1 MDIKKLF
8 REYAKLSSAHFI
20 SLTATIPVTG
30 AIAMGEKNL
39 FLLTVIFFIGLAAH
53 IFGFAFNHYNDI
65 EVDCLVDQIN
75 KRPLPSGSIS
85 KKHALIYIS
94 LIFLSGFVFTLYF
107 FGIKLLA
114 LYLIGI
120 ILASLYDRY
129 SKKISGMDF
138 ILAASVTTGV
148 VFGAATVSFEFTNL
162 VLLLF
167 ILAFIQTLNLNLI
180 AGGIKDADHD
190 FMINSKHI
198 ATRLGLKV
206 KNGIFIVPKTFKF
219 LAYLFGIVYAFFIIS
234 FVIFKLIMISL
245 PLFITLIFLNIL
257 FLYITYKMIHLK
269 GFDRQ
274 EVRKY
279 VIIQYTINWL
289 NIPVL
294 LMSIAPWAGLLVFYP
309 LIGLVLSNIIIHQTI
324 FRPQVL

>member
-1 MDIKKLF
+1 MNLKTLF
-8 REYAKLSSAHFI
+8 IEYAKLSSAHFI

-39 FLLTVIFFIGLAAH
+39 FLLTIIFFIGLSAH

-65 EVDCLVDQIN
+65 EVDSLIEHIN

-94 LIFLSGFVFTLYF
+94 LIFLIGFVLTIYF
-107 FGIKLLA
+107 FGIKLLM

-120 ILASLYDRY
+120 ILAGIYDRY
-129 SKKISGMDF
+129 SKKIGGMDF
-138 ILAASVTTGV
+138 ILAASVTIGV
-148 VFGAATVSFEFTNL
+148 VFGAATVSSDFNNI
-162 VLLLF
+162 VLLFF

-198 ATRLGLKV
+198 ATRLGVKV
-206 KNGIFIVPKTFKF
+206 KNGFFIIPNSFKF
-219 LAYLFGIVYAFFIIS
+219 LAYFFGIVYAFFVLTPMILRIIT
-234 FVIFKLIMISL
+234 FNVF
-245 PLFITLIFLNIL
+245 LFIILIFLNIL
-257 FLYITYKMIHLK
+257 FLYVTFKILHLK
-269 GFDRQ
+269 RFDRQ

-279 VIIQYTINWL
+279 VIIQYTVNWL
-289 NIPVL
+289 NIPIL
-294 LMSIAPWAGLLVFYP
+294 LMSVAPWSGLLVFYP
-309 LIGLVLSNIIIHQTI
+309 AIGLIISNIIVHQTI
-324 FRPQVL
+324 FRPKVL